1 MVVYTPHVC
10 SRVQHLCSSPASPN
24 VVVFGSGM
32 SFTFCFFYRFV
43 SGYSSIVSVRHFII
57 T

>member
-24 VVVFGSGM
+24 VVVKALVGDIYLHSLFSAKLQKQECNLDG
-32 SFTFCFFYRFV
+32 
-43 SGYSSIVSVRHFII
+43 
-57 T
+57 